1 MLITKKRN
9 ESWKHENKKR
19 RITMRNKLV
28 LFVILLLSITLA
40 SCVVTESPSVTWS
53 GVEDQMVVRGDLID
67 LLEGVTATH
76 SEEGDLSS
84 SITIKDDG
92 DFSSHLAGG
101 YTVTYEI
108 EDTEGVKHE
117 KTKNFTVSV
126 GHNVANGD
134 FSLASYGW
142 TLDTPGGNAT
152 VVYNEDGANVT
163 INNAGTSWW
172 GIQLRQENLL
182 FKEGTTYKATIVA
195 SSPDGRSMSFG
206 YEDPNDGFRML
217 TTERNGFQAINLTDM
232 PQTYE
237 VYYTAT
243 ANFSN
248 IKAVLYLGNQL
259 EEDAVGDTPHSVI
272 VESIKIEEVVR
283 NTSVTFEGIEN
294 VELTSGT
301 APADP
306 LQGVTA
312 SEGTVEV
319 LGELPTA
326 VLVQSTYV
334 LTYLV
339 KLNDGSVAFQT
350 RLYEYKLAKDFEY
363 QAINGDFSDGFVG
376 WTQDVIQTDGTGEAN
391 FTDNE
396 DGTVS
401 VTVTNVSS
409 AAWHIQLQQANSDFK
424 AGESYVVR
432 LVIKASEA
440 RKIQLEIIQPGVWE
454 PIAETVTLDITT
466 EYQTF
471 EVHFTSEKDR
481 EGAKVGLLLGN
492 VDALQPN
499 NVTFTVDTLQV
510 YKYAPFN
517 SELTDTNEPWVLD
530 NITGTINS
538 EGYLEIPFTEG
549 QLGDFPWNHQL
560 FQNQGFELVAGH
572 TYEVEV
578 RFKSSVARTLR
589 VWIEDANN
597 GFSAIAN
604 DAKTEINVEADTW
617 TVLTYQVTITEDNDT
632 LNAKFVV
639 MLGGNFG
646 NGELEGVAHIVTI
659 DYFRVT
665 DITNQG

>member
-1 MLITKKRN
+1 MKK
-9 ESWKHENKKR
+9 KV
-19 RITMRNKLV
+19 V
-28 LFVILLLSITLA
+28 LFVIFILSMTLA
-40 SCVVTESPSVTWS
+40 SCVITESASVEWS
-53 GVEDQMVVRGDLID
+53 GLEDQTVVRGDLID

-76 SEEGDLSS
+76 SEDGDLTS
-84 SITIKDDG
+84 SIIIKDDG
-92 DFSSHLAGG
+92 DFSTHLAGG
-101 YTVTYEI
+101 YTVTYEVT
-108 EDTEGVKHE
+108 DASGAVFE
-117 KTKNFTVSV
+117 KEKNFVVSI

-134 FSLASYGW
+134 FSLAAYGW

-152 VVYNEDGANVT
+152 VAYNENGATVT

-172 GIQLRQENLL
+172 GIQLKQENLL
-182 FKEGTTYKATIVA
+182 FKENITYKATVVA

-206 YEDPNDGFRML
+206 FEDPNDGYKML
-217 TTERNGFQAINLTDM
+217 TTDRNGFQAVALTST

-237 VYYTAT
+237 VYFTAT
-243 ANFSN
+243 ANYSN

-259 EEDAVGDTPHSVI
+259 ETDMVGDAPHTVLI
-272 VESIKIEEVVR
+272 ESIEIEAVSK
-283 NTSVTFEGIEN
+283 NANVTFTGIEN
-294 VELTSGT
+294 IELTSGST
-301 APADP
+301 PMDP

-312 SEGTVEV
+312 SQGTLKVI
-319 LGELPTA
+319 GDLPTN

-334 LTYLV
+334 ITYVVELE
-339 KLNDGSVAFQT
+339 DGSVAFAT
-350 RLYEYKLAKDFEY
+350 RLFEYKLAKDFEY

-376 WTQDVIQTDGTGEAN
+376 WTQDVIQTQGSGAAT

-401 VTVTNVSS
+401 VTVTNVSD

-424 AGESYVVR
+424 AGESYVARV
-432 LVIKASEA
+432 VIKASEA

-454 PIAETVTLDITT
+454 PIAETVTLEVTT

-481 EGAKVGLLLGN
+481 EGAKIGLLLGN

-499 NVTFTVDTLQV
+499 NVTFTVDELQV

-530 NITGTINS
+530 NIQAEMNE
-538 EGYLEIPFTEG
+538 EGYLEVTFVDG

-560 FQNQGFELVAGH
+560 YQNQGFELVAGH
-572 TYEVEV
+572 TYQVEV

-589 VWIEDANN
+589 AWIEDANN
-597 GFSAIAN
+597 GFSGIAT
-604 DAKTEINVEADTW
+604 DAKTEINVLADTW

-632 LNAKFVV
+632 TNAKFVI

-646 NGELEGVAHIVTI
+646 DGTLAGVAHVVTV